1 MAARVAEAPPKP
13 WPKVLA
19 AKALDMV
26 VTEGLGLGGPEL
38 VEDPWPWFVICPL
51 VVAGRLAAS

>member
-1 MAARVAEAPPKP
+1 MDTSE
-13 WPKVLA
+13 VLA
-19 AKALDMV
+19 AKALDVV

-51 VVAGRLAAS
+51 EMFVCVSQRGDPE